1 VIIGELAERTGVNT
15 WSLRHYDRAGLLTST
30 RGPNRYRDFP
40 DSAVREVTRIRC
52 LLSVG
57 FNLHDVKQVMPYIGD
72 GGRIEA
78 TETVRQLIDTRL
90 RSLDDKMAVLDK
102 VRQTLHG
109 VSDELRLRAGGDPS
123 AQPPATKA

>member
-1 VIIGELAERTGVNT
+1 VIIGELSERTGVNT

-30 RGPNRYRDFP
+30 RAPNHYRDFP
-40 DSAVREVTRIRC
+40 ESAVREVTRIRC

-57 FNLHDVKQVMPYIGD
+57 FNLHEVKQVMPYIGH

-78 TETVRQLIDTRL
+78 NEKVRQLIDTRL

-102 VRQTLHG
+102 VRQVLRG
-109 VSDELRLRAGGDPS
+109 VSDELRLRAGADPS
-123 AQPPATKA
+123 AQPPVNEA